1 MGIATRL
8 SLLTGPIYV
17 GGNLVWAFLLLNVAA
32 LGCDD
37 HCGSASDGWRNDTHA
52 WQWHALFTLGGA
64 VAVLAVGAILLR
76 RRSVLFASIAFL
88 VNLAVF
94 SASVALL
101 LDGGIVEH
109 VHATHAVLVLA
120 VAVAGALAVI
130 APGPGR
136 ATEAPAR

>member
-1 MGIATRL
+1 VTTTA
-8 SLLTGPIYV
+8 
-17 GGNLVWAFLLLNVAA
+17 AA
-32 LGCDD
+32 LPTAG
-37 HCGSASDGWRNDTHA
+37 GTIR
-52 WQWHALFTLGGA
+52 TLGSGTRYSPWGAA

-76 RRSVLFASIAFL
+76 RRSVLFAFIAFL

-136 ATEAPAR
+136 ATGAPAR